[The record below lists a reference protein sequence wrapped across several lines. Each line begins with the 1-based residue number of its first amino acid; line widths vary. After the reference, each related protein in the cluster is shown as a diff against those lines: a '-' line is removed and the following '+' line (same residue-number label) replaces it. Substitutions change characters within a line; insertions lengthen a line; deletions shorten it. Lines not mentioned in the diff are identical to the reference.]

1 MALST
6 EQVTSTTI
14 FKDNRRTEKRV
25 RIYIP
30 KNLHGEPVISNIISR
45 YQVTINIRAAQL
57 GSQIPQ
63 EGYFDLEIRGKAYQ
77 IENVLSYLNGLH
89 VEIEDQLTTE
99 ELDGW

>member
-1 MALST
+1 MTLST
-6 EQVTSTTI
+6 EQITSTSL
-14 FKDNRRTEKRV
+14 FRDNRHTQTRI

-30 KNLHGEPVISNIISR
+30 KNLHDQPVISNLISR
-45 YQVTINIRAAQL
+45 YRVIINTNAAQL

-77 IENVLSYLNGLH
+77 IENVLSYLNEIH
-89 VEIEDQLTTE
+89 VETEHQSFTE